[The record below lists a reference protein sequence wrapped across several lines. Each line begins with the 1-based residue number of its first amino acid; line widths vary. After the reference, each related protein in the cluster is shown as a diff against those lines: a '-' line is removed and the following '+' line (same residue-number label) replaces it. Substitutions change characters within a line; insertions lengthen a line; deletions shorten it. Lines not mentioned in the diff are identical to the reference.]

1 MKFYDKVQ
9 IICTSGNGW
18 NGATSARREAGV
30 PYGWPNG
37 GNGGHG
43 GSVIFQADSNYN
55 TLIHLRF
62 QKERAAKEWG
72 PGESTDKYGKSAEDL
87 IIPVPVGSVIKVIDN
102 SIVFADTEDEEDG
115 RVAIRRN
122 ENGEVFDDDEEDMD
136 DDHNP
141 NSSWSIAIGRDEPK
155 VVYHLT
161 NHGDTYTI
169 CYGGQ
174 GGAGNMHFKNSH
186 VQYPDFSLL
195 GEPGQEKIVEIEL
208 QLLADVGLIGMPSV
222 GKSSIINSVCN
233 TKAKVAEYHF
243 TTLIP
248 NLGSVKYNDEGRNII
263 DIPGLVEWA
272 SDGKWLGNEFLR
284 HVLKARLFA
293 FVLDITRWDEG
304 ITEFGKL
311 RKEILHYIS
320 TRFVWSSEFGFDIES
335 ISYVLDTE
343 NNQIILRIYD
353 QEERLVLEKWIMR
366 IVNKID
372 EVMDEEILT
381 EYKNQLMKHIIA
393 SFAWSDLENKI
404 NKKSLELLISH
415 NIFEY
420 STILDQ
426 LKKPLLQ
433 IMMEKLKNIIPFNI
447 HFDPVE
453 ARKMERKKRVEE
465 IGSLDDE
472 STQKVLSD
480 LWFQLQD
487 FATIFGENEEIDR
500 EDEEEEELDEYG
512 EVVMKDDVVEVS
524 EDERVKKL
532 FKLYDPEVTRLWFQ
546 LPWWKVLAEE
556 RFRRV
561 IKQQWVHKWLWKAWV
576 KNGDILWIVWDY
588 NSKKHV
594 VCTYAL
600 GTTKTSYKHQKL
612 T

>member
-43 GSVIFQADSNYN
+43 WSVIFQADSNYN

-62 QKERAAKEWG
+62 QKERTAKEWG
-72 PGESTDKYGKSAEDL
+72 PWESTDKYGKSAEDL
-87 IIPVPVGSVIKVIDN
+87 IIPVPVGSIIKVIDN
-102 SIVFADTEDEEDG
+102 EYIWFHTEDKDDE
-115 RVAIRRN
+115 VIPVRRN
-122 ENGEVFDDDEEDMD
+122 ENGEVFDDEDED
-136 DDHNP
+136 DFSTENE
-141 NSSWSIAIGRDEPK
+141 NNSYSSWYGSAK

-169 CYGGQ
+169 CYGWQ

-195 GEPGQEKIVEIEL
+195 GEPGQEKTVEIEL

-243 TTLIP
+243 TTLVP

-272 SDGKWLGNEFLR
+272 SEGKWLGNDFLR

-304 ITEFGKL
+304 IMEFGKL

-320 TRFVWSSEFGFDIES
+320 TRFVWSSEFGFKIES
-335 ISYVLDTE
+335 ISFVLYTE

-353 QEERLVLEKWIMR
+353 QDERLVLEKWILR

-372 EVMDEEILT
+372 EVMDEEILS
-381 EYKNQLMKHIIA
+381 EYKNQLMRHIIE

-404 NKKSLELLISH
+404 NKKSLESLISH

-433 IMMEKLKNIIPFNI
+433 IMMEKLQNITPFNI

-453 ARKMERKKRVEE
+453 ARKLERKRRVEE
-465 IGSLDDE
+465 IGNLDDE

-487 FATIFGENEEIDR
+487 FATIFGENEEVDR
-500 EDEEEEELDEYG
+500 EDDQEEELDEYG
-512 EVVMKDDVVEVS
+512 EVVVKDDVIEAS

-532 FKLYDPEVTRLWFQ
+532 FKLYDPEVSRLWYQ

-561 IKQQWVHKWLWKAWV
+561 IKQQGVHKWLWKAWV

-594 VCTYAL
+594 VCAYAL
-600 GTTKTSYKHQKL
+600 GTSKTSYKHQKL